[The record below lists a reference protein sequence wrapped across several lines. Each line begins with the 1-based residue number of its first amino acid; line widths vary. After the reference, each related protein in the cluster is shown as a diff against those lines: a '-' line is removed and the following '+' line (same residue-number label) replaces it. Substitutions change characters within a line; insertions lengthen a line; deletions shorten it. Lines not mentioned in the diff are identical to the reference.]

1 MLQNLRFFILVME
14 ERRYTFNKSERL
26 CSKKLIE
33 RLFAGGNKSFPTFPL
48 RVVYMCLPP
57 DETEADASILISV
70 PKKRFKHA
78 VKRNQVKRQVR
89 EAYRR
94 NKYILLDALRQS
106 ENPARM
112 ALAFIW
118 LDSRLHSSDEVE
130 HKMKKLLYHI
140 AEEKLQ

>member
-89 EAYRR
+89 DAYRR
-94 NKYILLDALRQS
+94 NKHILLDVLKAK
-106 ENPARM
+106 ETPVKM
-112 ALAFIW
+112 VMAFIW
-118 LDSRLHSSDEVE
+118 LDNKIHSTEEVE
-130 HKMKKLLYHI
+130 HKVKKLLTHI
-140 AEEKLQ
+140 SENI